1 MNTPFSHSRSFLGNI
16 SHYQCTILFT
26 KSYRLVPLENP
37 KIISGLTRDRR
48 PFNYLR
54 LVKSRLPRSQTILV
68 ESGNVKRVGKT
79 SFFSFVFSLPIFSRR
94 FSPCVSL
101 RPREDHDQ
109 RLFSRAW
116 YHCCVTPSR
125 RYRLANILC
134 SSWRFPHVLE
144 Y

>member
-1 MNTPFSHSRSFLGNI
+1 MRKLECIIRAREVENFKIMLITPLVCSILRTVCSVFL
-16 SHYQCTILFT
+16 YQ
-26 KSYRLVPLENP
+26 VPDP
-37 KIISGLTRDRR
+37 IITCCCL
-48 PFNYLR
+48 LR
-54 LVKSRLPRSQTILV
+54 LAALLFVAYYGYFPS
-68 ESGNVKRVGKT
+68 
-79 SFFSFVFSLPIFSRR
+79 VFSLPIFSRR

-125 RYRLANILC
+125 RYRLASILC